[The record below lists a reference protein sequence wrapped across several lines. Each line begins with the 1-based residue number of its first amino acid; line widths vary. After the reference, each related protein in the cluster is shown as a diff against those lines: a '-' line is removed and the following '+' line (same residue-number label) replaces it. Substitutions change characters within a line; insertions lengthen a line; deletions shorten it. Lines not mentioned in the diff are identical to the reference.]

1 MNMTSKGFTAQLD
14 NSQLLQRWRAL
25 APREQFALASLGSF
39 LLLVVL
45 YLTLWLPAQ
54 ERLQAA
60 RSAFES
66 QRELNAYLISQA
78 PAARNLAGSSQQA
91 MLDPARLQGTV
102 TATAATQGLV
112 IERLDSSEAGV
123 LQLNLQP
130 APFAQLLR
138 WFSVLQE
145 QGVQIAEAGL
155 DRSEANQVAARLS
168 VRVTQ

>member
-1 MNMTSKGFTAQLD
+1 MTSKGFTAQLD

-25 APREQFALASLGSF
+25 AAREQLALGSLGLF

-45 YLTLWLPAQ
+45 YLALWLPAQ

-66 QRELNAYLISQA
+66 QRELNAYLVSQA
-78 PAARNLAGSSQQA
+78 PLARNLAGTTQQV
-91 MLDPARLQGTV
+91 LDPARLQGTV

-138 WFSVLQE
+138 WFNVLQE
-145 QGVQIAEAGL
+145 QGVHIAEAGL
-155 DRSEANQVAARLS
+155 DRAEGNQVAARLS

>member
-1 MNMTSKGFTAQLD
+1 MTSKGFTAQLD

-25 APREQFALASLGSF
+25 AAREQFALGSLGSF

-66 QRELNAYLISQA
+66 QRELNAYLVSQA
-78 PAARNLAGSSQQA
+78 PLARNLAGTTQQV
-91 MLDPARLQGTV
+91 LDPARLQGTV

-138 WFSVLQE
+138 WFNVLQE
-145 QGVQIAEAGL
+145 QGVHIAEAGL
-155 DRSEANQVAARLS
+155 DRAEGNQVAARLS

>member
-25 APREQFALASLGSF
+25 APREQFALVSLGSF

-60 RSAFES
+60 RSAFEN
-66 QRELNAYLISQA
+66 QRELNAYLVSQA
-78 PAARNLAGSSQQA
+78 PAARNLAGSSQQP
-91 MLDPARLQGTV
+91 MLDPARLQGAV
-102 TATAATQGLV
+102 TATAATQGLI
-112 IERLDSSEAGV
+112 IERLDNSEEGV

-155 DRSEANQVAARLS
+155 DRAEGNQVAARLS
-168 VRVTQ
+168 VRVAR

>member
-1 MNMTSKGFTAQLD
+1 MTSKGFTAQLD

-25 APREQFALASLGSF
+25 AAREQFALASLGSF

-45 YLTLWLPAQ
+45 YLTLWLPTQ

-66 QRELNAYLISQA
+66 QRELNAYLVSQA
-78 PAARNLAGSSQQA
+78 PLARNLAGSSQQP
-91 MLDPARLQGTV
+91 MLDPARLQGAV
-102 TATAATQGLV
+102 TATAATQGLI
-112 IERLDSSEAGV
+112 IERLDNSEEGV

-145 QGVQIAEAGL
+145 QGVHIAEAGL
-155 DRSEANQVAARLS
+155 DRAEGNQVAARLS
-168 VRVTQ
+168 VRVAQ